1 MRIPK
6 GSRICLNGYAI
17 QHDSNR
23 HADAD
28 CFVPERYADDHTS
41 VIQSVNSPDAR
52 NRDHFAFGAGRRIC
66 PGYNV
71 AERSLAVAIMRILW
85 AFEIKPSDDAKLPLD
100 IADWRGA
107 MPGTPGPKMPVTMVP
122 LNKRKVEL
130 IQQAYKNAVLQRP
143 GIVRGSFNAFTRS
156 IPLTAPLGASRC
168 KAVAALANTGIDPSL
183 RSFEDSMTSLV
194 TRHTF
199 A

>member
-17 QHDSNR
+17 QHDPNR
-23 HADAD
+23 HVDAD
-28 CFVPERYADDHTS
+28 RFVPERYEGDHTS

-85 AFEIKPSDDAKLPLD
+85 AFEIKPAGDAKLPLN

-107 MPGTPGPKMPVTMVP
+107 MPGTPGPTMPVTMVP
-122 LNKRKVEL
+122 LNERKVEL
-130 IQQAYKNAVLQRP
+130 IQKAHNHAVLQRP
-143 GIVRGSFNAFTRS
+143 GIVSGFSKAFSVSTS
-156 IPLTAPLGASRC
+156 LTLQLGATRC
-168 KAVAALANTGIDPSL
+168 KVVAISHMRMSRRHSQALRL
-183 RSFEDSMTSLV
+183 Y
-194 TRHTF
+194 HTIRLSRQ

>member
-17 QHDSNR
+17 QHDPNR
-23 HADAD
+23 HADPD
-28 CFVPERYADDHTS
+28 RFVPERYEDDHTS

-85 AFEIKPSDDAKLPLD
+85 AFDIKPASDAQLPLD

-107 MPGTPGPKMPVTMVP
+107 MPGTPGPTMPVTMVP
-122 LNKRKVEL
+122 LNERKAEL
-130 IQQAYKNAVLQRP
+130 IQRAYKHAVLQRP
-143 GIVRGSFNAFTRS
+143 GIVSGFSKAFSVSTR
-156 IPLTAPLGASRC
+156 LTVQLGAARHE
-168 KAVAALANTGIDPSL
+168 AVAISHMRISL
-183 RSFEDSMTSLV
+183 RNPQALWLDHCYTLRLSD
-194 TRHTF
+194 R